1 MEAGGVPPTI
11 ALIQKLIGTWV
22 AQCISVAAK
31 LGTADAL
38 AEGPKGAEELAAAAN
53 AHAPS
58 LYRVL
63 RALASVGIFAEDED
77 GRFRLTA
84 LAEPLRSDVQGSVRS
99 FAIMMGEPWNYR
111 PWEHLIHSVTT
122 GQTGFEHAF
131 GAGIWEYLADQP
143 EASALFDAAMTG
155 RSGPDDAAVATD
167 YDFSGLKVV
176 VDVAGGRGS
185 LLAAI
190 LRANPDMRGILFDQ
204 PHVSPGAREYLTGAG
219 LAQRCEIAAGDF
231 FESVVAG
238 GDAYILKRVIHDWD
252 DERATR
258 ILKRCRQA
266 MPATGRLLVVE
277 TVIPPR
283 NEPSFGKLLDVH
295 MLVWTGGKERTE
307 AEYQALLSAAGFE
320 LSNVVPT
327 RSSLSVVEGVPR
339 QPR

>member
-1 MEAGGVPPTI
+1 MQTDGVPPTI
-11 ALIQKLIGTWV
+11 VLIQKLTGTWV

-84 LAEPLRSDVQGSVRS
+84 LAEPLCSDVQGSVRS

-122 GQTGFEHAF
+122 GQTGFQHAF
-131 GAGIWEYLADQP
+131 GTGIWEYLADQP

-155 RSGPDDAAVATD
+155 RSGPDDAAVVTD

-190 LRANPDMRGILFDQ
+190 LCANPDMWGILFDQ
-204 PHVSPGAREYLTGAG
+204 
-219 LAQRCEIAAGDF
+219 
-231 FESVVAG
+231 
-238 GDAYILKRVIHDWD
+238 
-252 DERATR
+252 
-258 ILKRCRQA
+258 
-266 MPATGRLLVVE
+266 LLVVE
-277 TVIPPR
+277 TVIPPG

-307 AEYQALLSAAGFE
+307 AEYRALFSAAGFE
-320 LSNVVPT
+320 LSKVVPT

-339 QPR
+339 